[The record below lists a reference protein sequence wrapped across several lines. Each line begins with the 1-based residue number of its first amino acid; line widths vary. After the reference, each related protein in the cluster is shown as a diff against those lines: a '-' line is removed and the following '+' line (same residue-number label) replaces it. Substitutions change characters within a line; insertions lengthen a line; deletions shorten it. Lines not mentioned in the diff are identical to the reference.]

1 MKSILHALRNIN
13 SNSFIMK
20 SFIFVLNHEIGLA
33 TGQSLLVAD
42 SSAIY
47 IVDGWL
53 YWELHDPR
61 KQRQVPHEQHF
72 ILNARTVCKFLY
84 FYVCICNFFSNEFF
98 SYGNL
103 CFPSHFWMSSFLCV
117 LFHIFS
123 VIVT

>member
-47 IVDGWL
+47 IVD
-53 YWELHDPR
+53 R
-61 KQRQVPHEQHF
+61 
-72 ILNARTVCKFLY
+72 
-84 FYVCICNFFSNEFF
+84 
-98 SYGNL
+98 
-103 CFPSHFWMSSFLCV
+103 
-117 LFHIFS
+117 
-123 VIVT
+123 